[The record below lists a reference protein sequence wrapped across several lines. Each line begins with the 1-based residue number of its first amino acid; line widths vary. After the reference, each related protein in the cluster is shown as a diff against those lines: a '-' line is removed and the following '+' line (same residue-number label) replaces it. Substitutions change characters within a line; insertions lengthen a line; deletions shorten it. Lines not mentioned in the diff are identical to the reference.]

1 MVASGHKRSLGA
13 SKRRVNATKVEE
25 LSSSPSKS
33 EVPFFFFYTYNF
45 GINIELNCN

>member
-33 EVPFFFFYTYNF
+33 EVPFFFFTLT
-45 GINIELNCN
+45 ILVLILN